1 MEVSVV
7 TRTDYSERRIIE
19 GVHLDKAEAEEA
31 RQGIIKRYENAPRL
45 CTDTETDT
53 FTVDVWVAT
62 KVKATKDGQA
72 PETTVLAVGSQ
83 LKCSNA
89 AALEVASLERFVN
102 GEVEGDADHGWTAT
116 DDDTGATYTVQ
127 LHHGTAN
134 PLITV
139 GG

>member
-7 TRTDYSERRIIE
+7 SRTDSEHRIIE
-19 GVHLDKAEAEEA
+19 SVHLDKAEAEAA
-31 RQGIIKRYENAPRL
+31 RQGIIKHYKNAPRL

-62 KVKATKDGQA
+62 KVKAFNDGHE

-83 LKCSNA
+83 RKCSQA

-102 GEVEGDADHGWTAT
+102 GEVEGDADHGWTAK
-116 DDDTGATYTVQ
+116 DDDTGAIYTVQ

-134 PLITV
+134 PLITI

>member
-7 TRTDYSERRIIE
+7 SRTDSEHRILE
-19 GVHLDKAEAEEA
+19 SVHLDKAEAEEA
-31 RQGIIKRYENAPRL
+31 RQGIIKRYKNAPRL

-72 PETTVLAVGSQ
+72 PTTTVLAVGSQ
-83 LKCSNA
+83 RKCQTA
-89 AALEVASLERFVN
+89 AALEVESLERFVN
-102 GEVEGDADHGWTAT
+102 GDVEGDADHGWMAK
-116 DDDTGATYTVQ
+116 DDDTGAIYTVQ

-134 PLITV
+134 PLITI

>member
-7 TRTDYSERRIIE
+7 TRTDSEHRILE
-19 GVHLDKAEAEEA
+19 SVHLDKQEAEDA
-31 RQGIIKRYENAPRL
+31 RVAIINRYKNAPRL

-62 KVKATKDGQA
+62 KVKATNDGQA
-72 PETTVLAVGSQ
+72 LKTTVLAVGSQ
-83 LKCSNA
+83 LKCHTA
-89 AALEVASLERFVN
+89 AALEVEFLERFVN

-116 DDDTGATYTVQ
+116 DDDTGAIYSVQ

-134 PLITV
+134 PLITI

>member
-7 TRTDYSERRIIE
+7 SRTDSEHRILE
-19 GVHLDKAEAEEA
+19 SVHLDKAEAEKA
-31 RQGIIKRYENAPRL
+31 RQCIIKRYKNAPRL

-62 KVKATKDGQA
+62 KVKATTDGKA

-83 LKCSNA
+83 LKCQNA
-89 AALEVASLERFVN
+89 AALEVESLERFVN
-102 GEVEGDADHGWTAT
+102 GDIEGDADHGWTAT
-116 DDDTGATYTVQ
+116 DDDTGAIYSVQ

-134 PLITV
+134 PLITI
-139 GG
+139 GD

>member
-7 TRTDYSERRIIE
+7 SRTDSEHRILE
-19 GVHLDKAEAEEA
+19 SVHLDKQEAEDA
-31 RQGIIKRYENAPRL
+31 RFAIIKRYKDAPRL

-62 KVKATKDGQA
+62 KVKAYGCSGED

-83 LKCSNA
+83 RKCQAA
-89 AALEVASLERFVN
+89 AALEVESLESFIN
-102 GEVEGDADHGWTAT
+102 GEVEGDAEHGWRGVDADT
-116 DDDTGATYTVQ
+116 DVVYMVQ

-134 PLITV
+134 PLITI

>member
-7 TRTDYSERRIIE
+7 TRTDSEHRILE
-19 GVHLDKAEAEEA
+19 SVHLDKADAEEA
-31 RQGIIKRYENAPRL
+31 RQGIIKRYKNAPRL

-62 KVKATKDGQA
+62 KVKATNDGQA
-72 PETTVLAVGSQ
+72 PTTTVLAVGSQ
-83 LKCSNA
+83 LKCQTA
-89 AALEVASLERFVN
+89 ATLEVESLERFVN
-102 GEVEGDADHGWTAT
+102 GEVEGDADHGWTAQ
-116 DDDTGATYTVQ
+116 DDDTGAIYSVQ

-139 GG
+139 GD

>member
-7 TRTDYSERRIIE
+7 SRTDSEHRILE
-19 GVHLDKAEAEEA
+19 SVHLDKAEAEEA
-31 RQGIIKRYENAPRL
+31 RQAIIKRYKGAPRL

-62 KVKATKDGQA
+62 KVKATTDGHA

-83 LKCSNA
+83 RKCSQA

-102 GEVEGDADHGWTAT
+102 GEVEGDELHGWSAK
-116 DDDTGATYTVQ
+116 DDDTGAIYTVQ
-127 LHHGTAN
+127 LHHGIAN
-134 PLITV
+134 PLITI

>member
-7 TRTDYSERRIIE
+7 SRTDSEHRILE
-19 GVHLDKAEAEEA
+19 SVHLDKAEAEEA
-31 RQGIIKRYENAPRL
+31 RQGIIKRYKNAPRL

-62 KVKATKDGQA
+62 KVKATTDGQA

-83 LKCSNA
+83 LKCQTA
-89 AALEVASLERFVN
+89 AALEVESLERFVN
-102 GEVEGDADHGWTAT
+102 GEAEGDADHGWTAK
-116 DDDTGATYTVQ
+116 DDDTGAIYTVQ

-134 PLITV
+134 PLITI

>member
-7 TRTDYSERRIIE
+7 SRTDSEHRILE
-19 GVHLDKAEAEEA
+19 SVHLDKAEAEEA
-31 RQGIIKRYENAPRL
+31 RQGIIKRYKNAPRL

-62 KVKATKDGQA
+62 KVKATKDGHA

-102 GEVEGDADHGWTAT
+102 GDVEGDADHGWTAT
-116 DDDTGATYTVQ
+116 DDDTGAIYTVQ

-134 PLITV
+134 PLITI

>member
-7 TRTDYSERRIIE
+7 SRTDSEHRILE
-19 GVHLDKAEAEEA
+19 SVHLDKAEAEEA
-31 RQGIIKRYENAPRL
+31 RQGIIKRYKNAPRL

-72 PETTVLAVGSQ
+72 PTTTVLAVGSQ
-83 LKCSNA
+83 LKCQTA
-89 AALEVASLERFVN
+89 AALEVESLERFVN
-102 GEVEGDADHGWTAT
+102 GEVDGDADHGWTAT
-116 DDDTGATYTVQ
+116 DGDTGAIYTVQ

-134 PLITV
+134 PLITI